1 MCPDLA
7 HIRPEDTFPVSSAA
21 KYLKSGVMEHG
32 KFELRP
38 NLSLHSL
45 QNTAWLQYTKSYIFR
60 YPSRFGLDSSIHL
73 PKQCLSEGNKNIN
86 LRKYK
91 SLNLTVCHL
100 DQLHLHWPSMCHGH
114 GLEGCSVCWK
124 LGKREGGSKLWLF
137 FSISNF
143 IFSFPVRK
151 TDRLKKNLC
160 HLHSP
165 RTCTRVISKH
175 LPQLTILTKISLF
188 IIIGLYIFK
197 FTLIVLVQWV
207 VVKLKRIE
215 C

>member
-1 MCPDLA
+1 MTA
-7 HIRPEDTFPVSSAA
+7 KFISS
-21 KYLKSGVMEHG
+21 
-32 KFELRP
+32 F
-38 NLSLHSL
+38 

-114 GLEGCSVCWK
+114 GLEGCSVCWE

-143 IFSFPVRK
+143 IFSFPVSK

-165 RTCTRVISKH
+165 RTCTRAISKH

-207 VVKLKRIE
+207 AVKLKIE

>member
-91 SLNLTVCHL
+91 SLNLTVCRL
-100 DQLHLHWPSMCHGH
+100 DQLHLHWPSMCHGY
-114 GLEGCSVCWK
+114 GLEGCRVCWE
-124 LGKREGGSKLWLF
+124 LGKREGGP
-137 FSISNF
+137 NF
-143 IFSFPVRK
+143 GFSFQSPISFSVFQLEK
-151 TDRLKKNLC
+151 LIDWKKIFATYI
-160 HLHSP
+160 HLELVPELSP
-165 RTCTRVISKH
+165 NISH
-175 LPQLTILTKISLF
+175 NWPSSQ
-188 IIIGLYIFK
+188 K
-197 FTLIVLVQWV
+197 FHYLSS
-207 VVKLKRIE
+207 
-215 C
+215 